1 MPPWLRSRSVV
12 AEQEDLGDLKLYRV
26 PEPVTVNAKGQK
38 QVAMIVKQGGAFDR
52 IYSASVD
59 DNYSDGG
66 ESYPT
71 AILLRGENRK
81 EKGLGVPMPSGQV
94 LVYEDSKFGPLMAGQ
109 TSLKDR
115 AVGDEVEMLVGTSSD
130 VRYKVTPLA
139 ESKSKRSFRIDL
151 SNARSEPVN
160 VEVEFPFEL
169 NGKPKGIAKVDG
181 IPTWK
186 VTLPA
191 NGEATLNYAV
201 KLR

>member
-1 MPPWLRSRSVV
+1 M
-12 AEQEDLGDLKLYRV
+12 
-26 PEPVTVNAKGQK
+26 
-38 QVAMIVKQGGAFDR
+38 
-52 IYSASVD
+52 
-59 DNYSDGG
+59 
-66 ESYPT
+66 
-71 AILLRGENRK
+71 
-81 EKGLGVPMPSGQV
+81 
-94 LVYEDSKFGPLMAGQ
+94 LVYEDSRYGPLMAGQ
-109 TSLKDR
+109 ASLKDR

-139 ESKSKRSFRIDL
+139 ESKSKRTFRIEL
-151 SNARSEPVN
+151 SNARNEPVN